1 MLHHGD
7 PPRNPSVDE
16 VLDRWMA
23 LGQSRRFLGRFR
35 FHILCLLWFL
45 SLFLEA
51 CVNEATIVVVA
62 GLKAGG
68 RVLKARV
75 VETKAASCA
84 QVLAVLVLVL
94 LLRQGGAHLL
104 ETA

>member
-23 LGQSRRFLGRFR
+23 LGQSRRFLGCFC
-35 FHILCLLWFL
+35 FHILDPLWFL

-51 CVNEATIVVVA
+51 SVNEATIVVVA
-62 GLKAGG
+62 GLKTGD

-75 VETKAASCA
+75 VEAKAASCA
-84 QVLAVLVLVL
+84 QVLGVLVL

-104 ETA
+104 ETT